1 MKIVIT
7 GSLGH
12 VGQPLAENLVGQ
24 GHAVTVISRSAD
36 RRATIAA
43 LGATAAIGSVQD
55 ADFLAATFAGA
66 GAVFVMIPPNF
77 GAPDPRAYYQQLGGS
92 YAQAIGQAGVPRV
105 VHLSSWGADL
115 STGTGFILGS
125 HDVEGLLNAL
135 PNVALTHLRP
145 GYFYYNLNNYFGLIR
160 HQDIMGANYGGQ
172 DKLVLVHPTDIA
184 AAAAA
189 ELTAPD
195 AAGRSVRYVASDERT
210 PDEVARVLGA
220 ALAKPALKWVTFP
233 DEQVLQTLEQ
243 RGVPPHIAALS
254 VDLGNSIHS
263 GALGA
268 DYERHRPTQL
278 GKIKLEDFAPEFAA
292 AYERAQE

>member
-36 RRATIAA
+36 RRAATEA

-66 GAVFVMIPPNF
+66 GAVFAMIPPNF
-77 GAPDPRAYYQQLGGS
+77 GAPDPRAYYQQLGRN

-115 STGTGFILGS
+115 SAGTGFILGS

-184 AAAAA
+184 IVAAE
-189 ELTAPD
+189 ELTAPN
-195 AAGRSVRYVASDERT
+195 ATGHRVRYVASDERT
-210 PDEVARVLGA
+210 PDEVAHVLGA
-220 ALAKPALKWVTFP
+220 ALAKPALKWVTFT
-233 DEQVLQTLEQ
+233 DEQVRQTLEQ

-268 DYERHRPTQL
+268 DYERHKPARL

-292 AYERAQE
+292 AYQRAQG